1 MNGRTTKTLLLV
13 DDEPANLHVL
23 RQILQDNY
31 RLIFARD
38 GQKALELSRETVPDL
53 ILLDVMMP
61 GQSGY
66 EICQALKQDPHT
78 GKIPVIFVTA
88 MSDSLDE
95 AHGFDVGAVDYI
107 TKPVNP
113 AIVRARIATHLTL
126 VRTDEL
132 EETRLQIIQRLGRA
146 AEYRDNETGRHVIR
160 ISHFS
165 KLLAAAAG
173 FSAHDADELFH
184 AAPMHDIGKIGVPDK
199 VLLKPGP
206 LNDEEW
212 IIMRRHPQI
221 GAEIIGQHTSPLLQ
235 MAYTIALTHHEKWDG
250 SGYPYK
256 LKGEQIPM
264 VGRIVALVDVFDA
277 LTTARPYKHAW
288 PVEEAVA
295 LLQRESGRHFDPNL
309 VPVFLDLMP
318 EIGNI
323 MQEWAE
329 DCAPAEPTNRI
340 EACDSV

>member
-1 MNGRTTKTLLLV
+1 
-13 DDEPANLHVL
+13 
-23 RQILQDNY
+23 
-31 RLIFARD
+31 
-38 GQKALELSRETVPDL
+38 
-53 ILLDVMMP
+53 
-61 GQSGY
+61 
-66 EICQALKQDPHT
+66 
-78 GKIPVIFVTA
+78 
-88 MSDSLDE
+88 
-95 AHGFDVGAVDYI
+95 
-107 TKPVNP
+107 
-113 AIVRARIATHLTL
+113 
-126 VRTDEL
+126 
-132 EETRLQIIQRLGRA
+132 
-146 AEYRDNETGRHVIR
+146 
-160 ISHFS
+160 
-165 KLLAAAAG
+165 AG